1 MANDWKNKDGSY
13 VIQEQGDLGLGLTDI
28 DKKYVDENG
37 NIRIPKDDDKAEFKK
52 SSNGFHNVDF

>member
-1 MANDWKNKDGSY
+1 MDNNKNGAY

-37 NIRIPKDDDKAEFKK
+37 NISIPKDDDGFKK
-52 SSNGFHNVDF
+52 SSNGFDSVDF